1 MGLQLSTQWTLRV
14 LPVDHIR
21 MAPESGES
29 PGQIPRLVIQD
40 KFLFNPKIQDRKV
53 TPKTAQQ
60 KVELLL
66 DIPNFNDKLKIP
78 VYRLFQPESFLL
90 INSLTFMPKMRLIP

>member
-1 MGLQLSTQWTLRV
+1 
-14 LPVDHIR
+14 

-40 KFLFNPKIQDRKV
+40 EALVNSLIQDRKV

-60 KVELLL
+60 KLELLPH
-66 DIPNFNDKLKIP
+66 IVNFNHEKHRLKTSLKP
-78 VYRLFQPESFLL
+78 QCTGFFSRKFLVNYDPNL
-90 INSLTFMPKMRLIP
+90 YT

>member
-1 MGLQLSTQWTLRV
+1 MSVGLQLSTQWTLRV

-66 DIPNFNDKLKIP
+66 DIPNFNHEKTCLETSLKSQCTGFFS
-78 VYRLFQPESFLL
+78 RKFLV
-90 INSLTFMPKMRLIP
+90 N